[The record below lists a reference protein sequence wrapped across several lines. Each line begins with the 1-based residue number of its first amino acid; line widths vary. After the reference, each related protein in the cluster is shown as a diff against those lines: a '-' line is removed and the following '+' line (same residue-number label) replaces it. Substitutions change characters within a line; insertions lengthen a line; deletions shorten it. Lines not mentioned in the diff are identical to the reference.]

1 MLVGGIGYFPY
12 HFSDKNAEKIEL
24 PECPL
29 RCYFEKI
36 GVIDG
41 KICPSLLEREKKP
54 GQGFAL

>member
-29 RCYFEKI
+29 RCYFEEI

-41 KICPSLLEREKKP
+41 NICPFLFKREKKP
-54 GQGFAL
+54 GRGFAL